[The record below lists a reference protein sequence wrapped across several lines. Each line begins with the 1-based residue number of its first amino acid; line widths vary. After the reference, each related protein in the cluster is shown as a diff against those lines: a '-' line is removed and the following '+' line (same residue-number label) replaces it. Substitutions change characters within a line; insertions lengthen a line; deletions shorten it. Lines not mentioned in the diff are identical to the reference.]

1 MRVFTAHLPPVAAAR
16 AEGPLLL
23 RDGFAWGACLFGG
36 FWLLFHRLWFAALA
50 WIGVALLAL
59 ILLPGWAL
67 APVVLATALLLGL
80 HGQDLRRAALARR
93 GWTMTDI
100 VAARDADAALARLLD
115 AHPDLVRGPVAA
127 A

>member
-50 WIGVALLAL
+50 WIVTFYASRYVSLAS
-59 ILLPGWAL
+59 
-67 APVVLATALLLGL
+67 
-80 HGQDLRRAALARR
+80 
-93 GWTMTDI
+93 I
-100 VAARDADAALARLLD
+100 VAAFVLPAAAWVLGAPTAFAILATVLGVFVILRHRANIQRLL
-115 AHPDLVRGPVAA
+115 AGTENKFVKKAA
-127 A
+127 E